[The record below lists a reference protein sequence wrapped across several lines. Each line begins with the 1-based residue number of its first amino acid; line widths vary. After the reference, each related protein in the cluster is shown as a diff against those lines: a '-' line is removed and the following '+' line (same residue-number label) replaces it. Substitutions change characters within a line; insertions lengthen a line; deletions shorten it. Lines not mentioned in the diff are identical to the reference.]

1 MKSSYFDTV
10 KTFVFV
16 VLACAA
22 VSPAFA
28 QTAPAKPAATAAV
41 KPAASIAGIIAP
53 TTLIEK
59 FFKSYDKE
67 STTKAMLDIF
77 KTNPLIDSNSL
88 VKLIIKIDTTRSIIG
103 PYLGKDL
110 IVQRKASNSL
120 VLYSYLVKHQNQ
132 PIRFTFMFYKPKN
145 DWVIYRLYFD
155 DSVSS
160 ELEQSAKI
168 TGKP

>member
-1 MKSSYFDTV
+1 MQNLRFKGLKAFV
-10 KTFVFV
+10 LIAFACIIGNKT
-16 VLACAA
+16 
-22 VSPAFA
+22 FA
-28 QTAPAKPAATAAV
+28 QTKPATTPAAATATKAPAV
-41 KPAASIAGIIAP
+41 AAITGP

-59 FFKSYDKE
+59 FFKNYDKE
-67 STTKAMLDIF
+67 STTRAMMEIF

-88 VKLIIKIDTTRSIIG
+88 VKLITKIDTTRSIIG
-103 PYLGKDL
+103 PYLGKEL

-120 VLYSYLVKHQNQ
+120 ILYSYLVKHQNQ
-132 PIRFTFMFYKPKN
+132 PLRFTFMFYKPKN

>member
-1 MKSSYFDTV
+1 MNMHNPRLKSIPFFALTV
-10 KTFVFV
+10 LVCTFCSSV
-16 VLACAA
+16 
-22 VSPAFA
+22 FA
-28 QTAPAKPAATAAV
+28 QQPTTTAAKPAA
-41 KPAASIAGIIAP
+41 AGLIGP

-67 STTKAMLDIF
+67 STTKAMIDIF

-88 VKLIIKIDTTRSIIG
+88 VKLITKIDTTRSIIG
-103 PYLGKDL
+103 PYTGKEL

-132 PIRFTFMFYKPKN
+132 PLRFTFMFYKPKN

>member
-1 MKSSYFDTV
+1 MQNPNFKGI
-10 KTFVFV
+10 KAFVLII
-16 VLACAA
+16 LACTIC
-22 VSPAFA
+22 SSIFA
-28 QTAPAKPAATAAV
+28 QTKPATTPTAATTATKAPV
-41 KPAASIAGIIAP
+41 AAITGPA
-53 TTLIEK
+53 TLIEK
-59 FFKSYDKE
+59 FFKNYDKE
-67 STTKAMLDIF
+67 STTKAMMEIF

-88 VKLIIKIDTTRSIIG
+88 VKLITKIDTTRSIIG
-103 PYLGKDL
+103 PYLGREL

-120 VLYSYLVKHQNQ
+120 ILYSYLVKHQNQ
-132 PIRFTFMFYKPKN
+132 PLRFTFMFYKPKN